1 MKASYL
7 KGLAFLLILL
17 TANLSVLAQDQ
28 SIRFLDVG
36 EFSDYSD
43 FRTWDIFQDSRG
55 FIWIGTMSGMDRW
68 DGSRFRNYTM
78 PPFDSLG
85 FPATAVQ
92 SFAEDDQNNLWL
104 GARLQGL
111 IKYDLENEQYIS
123 INNAQGKNPGSNFTC
138 LKYDKS
144 GFLWVGALDG
154 LYRYFPEDNRYEFIQ
169 VQDSLMEVYNAT
181 TLDVMDIEFDTL
193 GIMWISSTW

>member
-17 TANLSVLAQDQ
+17 FTKTNLQAQDQ

-68 DGSRFRNYTM
+68 DGSRIRSYTM
-78 PPFDSLG
+78 PPFDSVG

-104 GARLQGL
+104 GTRLKGL
-111 IKYDLENEQYIS
+111 VKYDQENEQFTS
-123 INNAQGKNPGSNFTC
+123 INNAQGKNP
-138 LKYDKS
+138 K
-144 GFLWVGALDG
+144 
-154 LYRYFPEDNRYEFIQ
+154 R
-169 VQDSLMEVYNAT
+169 
-181 TLDVMDIEFDTL
+181 
-193 GIMWISSTW
+193 